1 MMDQLAIMNFLSDL
15 QKNNNREWFI
25 NHKPTYQKA
34 LLYFEAIL
42 SRIISL
48 VGIFDK
54 EIVGLNPKACIF
66 RIYRDVRF
74 SNDKSPYKTHFGAF
88 IAPGGRKNSEGGY
101 YIHIA
106 PGESMVAGGA
116 WRPEPDHLKKIRRA
130 IDYYHEEFLQIVG
143 DKTFVQWFDNLSNE
157 DRLVRLPAGFS
168 ADSPV
173 ANYLKLKSFTV
184 GHSFTDN
191 AVLSPH
197 FEEQMVE
204 GCRTMYPFT
213 KFLREAL
220 E

>member
-1 MMDQLAIMNFLSDL
+1 MEQLAIMNFLSDL

-34 LLYFEAIL
+34 LLDFEAIL

-106 PGESMVAGGA
+106 PGESMKDAKIYEGYYTLNSRDLQFVEIFPNLITRKKHHGGKFHLSDYR
-116 WRPEPDHLKKIRRA
+116 WR
-130 IDYYHEEFLQIVG
+130 G
-143 DKTFVQWFDNLSNE
+143 D
-157 DRLVRLPAGFS
+157 
-168 ADSPV
+168 
-173 ANYLKLKSFTV
+173 
-184 GHSFTDN
+184 
-191 AVLSPH
+191 
-197 FEEQMVE
+197 
-204 GCRTMYPFT
+204 T
-213 KFLREAL
+213 KYCVV
-220 E
+220 